1 MLYEY
6 ECSDCKKLTDAMRAV
21 ANRKRSPECG
31 FCGGKTRLAISVPA
45 SPVFNSA
52 RPVKK
57 AHNA

>member
-6 ECSDCKKLTDAMRAV
+6 ECTKCEELTEALRSV
-21 ANRKRSPECG
+21 VNRNRTPKCDKCG
-31 FCGGKTRLAISVPA
+31 DTTRLAISVPA

-52 RPVKK
+52 RPVRK